1 MAIVVA
7 IIVVV
12 ALIIYGMSLATTEKI
27 TITGLNVQVQYNG
40 SDQGYFGPTS
50 QSVAISNQPNQVLEI
65 NKGQQFYLSVPF
77 AASALASGSHSI
89 NQITVTTQGFAIISI
104 DPSLP
109 ITLSPA
115 DSIRITIT
123 FQSPNSY
130 FTGAVNLVFSTT

>member
-12 ALIIYGMSLATTEKI
+12 ALIIYGASLATTEKI

-77 AASALASGSHSI
+77 TASALASGSH
-89 NQITVTTQGFAIISI
+89 
-104 DPSLP
+104 
-109 ITLSPA
+109 
-115 DSIRITIT
+115 R
-123 FQSPNSY
+123 
-130 FTGAVNLVFSTT
+130 